1 MAISDYMEDLIYR
14 ILAGEANVE
23 EQEEFEIWLREDDE
37 HRVFFEKIER
47 AWYTGKYA
55 ARWKNVEMSAAW
67 KAVEHKRE
75 LGQRRYFR
83 RIGWSVAAAVAVLVV
98 FTWVMFLGGEKSPET
113 VIAQS
118 VIGRPGESKA
128 LLVLS
133 SGTKVELN
141 SQIGDTIREE
151 GRSILNERDYIDY
164 SRQDNDSQVKEV
176 VYNGEY
182 RLVLSDG
189 SVVYMNSESR
199 LKYPVKF
206 IEDKRVVK
214 LEGEAY
220 FDVTHDEQ
228 HPFIV
233 HTEQLNVKVLG
244 TGFNV
249 MAYKGDART
258 EVTLVHGKVDVKSK
272 NISEILTPS
281 RQFVM
286 NNDTREYEVRS
297 VNVNTYVDWKNG
309 ILNFDAMPLEELG
322 EKVSRWYGV
331 KFFFSKESL
340 KYLKFSGAFKK
351 YNNIDYILDLIEA
364 TTDVSF
370 ELKGDVVIVNEK

>member
-176 VYNGEY
+176 VYNELIVPAGGEY

-322 EKVSRWYGV
+322 EKCHVGM
-331 KFFFSKESL
+331 
-340 KYLKFSGAFKK
+340 G
-351 YNNIDYILDLIEA
+351 
-364 TTDVSF
+364 
-370 ELKGDVVIVNEK
+370 